1 LDCYSDP
8 LGWKQKFQNQQNQE
22 NRTKQFSTNK
32 ENITVFRNVKDVTK
46 LMYSITELGGGTI
59 HHRGFFLPL
68 MLLCL
73 CPMPNLLMLWM
84 PGFQGEGKR
93 YFSIAVDSVRTNYFF
108 DNLFVVGNNT

>member
-32 ENITVFRNVKDVTK
+32 ENITVFRDVKDIKK
-46 LMYSITELGGGTI
+46 LMYSITELGG
-59 HHRGFFLPL
+59 
-68 MLLCL
+68 
-73 CPMPNLLMLWM
+73 
-84 PGFQGEGKR
+84 GFQGEGKR